1 MRVRLLL
8 EPMHGGTYD
17 QILALARAT
26 EEAGFDAFFRS
37 DHFLGVLPED
47 QGYQPTDSWTT
58 LAGLARDTSR
68 VRLGTLL
75 TAGTFRQPAV
85 LAITVATA
93 DAMSGGRVELGL
105 GAAWYEREH
114 ESLGIPFPS
123 LKDRFDRLEEQLT
136 IIRGLWTSPPGEP
149 FSFSGRLFRLK
160 ECVNPPRPVQSP
172 HPPIVIGGAGPRR
185 TPMLAARF
193 ADEFNAAFGA
203 GIRERFD
210 RFRRACEEIGRDP
223 ATARLSYVVPVAC
236 GVDKAEVDRRA
247 ESIGSPA
254 LREAAAIGGPQAVV
268 DRLAEL
274 AADGVDTIYL
284 HFYDIDDVDH
294 VRLLGE
300 QVLPHV
306 PS

>member
-8 EPMHGGTYD
+8 EPLHGGTYD
-17 QILALARAT
+17 QIVALARAT

-37 DHFLGVLPED
+37 DHYLGVERED
-47 QGYQPTDSWTT
+47 TGYRPTDSWTT

-75 TAGTFRQPAV
+75 TASTFRLPGV

-105 GAAWYEREH
+105 GAGWYEREH
-114 ESLGIPFPS
+114 QSLGIPFPP
-123 LKDRFDRLEEQLT
+123 LKERFDRLEEQLA
-136 IIRGLWTSPPGEP
+136 IIKGLWTSPPGES
-149 FSFSGRLFRLK
+149 FSFSGRHFHL
-160 ECVNPPRPVQSP
+160 EDCVNSPRPAQSP

-185 TPMLAARF
+185 TPTLAARF
-193 ADEFNAAFGA
+193 ADEFNGTFATGA
-203 GIRERFD
+203 PERFANFH
-210 RFRRACEEIGRDP
+210 RICEEVGRDP
-223 ATARLSYVVPVAC
+223 ATVRLSLALPVAC
-236 GVDKAEVDRRA
+236 GRDKAEVDRRT
-247 ESIGSPA
+247 ESIRSPM
-254 LREAAAIGGPQAVV
+254 LLNEAVCGPPQAVV
-268 DRLAEL
+268 DRIGEL
-274 AADGVDTIYL
+274 AAMDVDTVYF

-300 QVLPHV
+300 EVLPHV